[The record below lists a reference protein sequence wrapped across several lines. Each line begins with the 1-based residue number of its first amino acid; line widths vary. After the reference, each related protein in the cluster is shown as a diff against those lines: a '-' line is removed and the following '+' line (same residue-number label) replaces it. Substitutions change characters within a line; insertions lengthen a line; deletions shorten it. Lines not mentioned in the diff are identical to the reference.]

1 MKVKFNVTGMTCSAC
16 SAYVEK
22 AVGKVAGVSNVV
34 VNLLSNSMV
43 VEFDENV
50 TTIAMIEE
58 AVAKGGYQAS
68 LEKSE
73 SKAIKSSTDEL
84 TVMKNRVK
92 YSLLFLVLLMYVAM
106 STMFSYPMP
115 IFLVGSSNAMV
126 FVLTQIFLVL
136 PIIYLNRNYFIKGLS
151 SLFKGHPNM
160 DTLIAIG
167 AGASFIYSVYVTYL
181 LAYAMGHSSEMHMYH
196 KYLHDLY
203 FESAGMILTLITLGK
218 YLEAKSKQKTTDA
231 IGKLIDLS
239 PKMALVINDGVEK
252 MVPVAELRIDDLV
265 LVKPGQSIPS
275 DGEVIEGFSYVDESM
290 LTGESM
296 PVEKQI
302 GDKVIGATFNKQGT
316 LIFKVTATN
325 ENSTL
330 SKIITLVEQASNSK
344 APMASLADKVSSVFV
359 PIVMVI
365 SIVSFIVWLLVG
377 QTFSFSLTIGVAV
390 LVISCPCALGLA
402 TPVAIMVGTGKA
414 AENGILVSDASGLEN
429 AHKINHIVLDK
440 TGTITEGKPRVS
452 DLISNS
458 LSKEEL
464 LKIIASLE
472 KTSEHPLALA
482 FLNEAK
488 AKNIELIAVNN
499 FLAKSGFGIIG
510 EIDDEQYM
518 IGNYKLV
525 EDLNNEYVSQ
535 ADTLSKQGKTVMYLA
550 KANEVIGIAAV
561 FDHIKETSYAAI
573 KQLHEM
579 GIEITMLTGDNKL
592 TANAL
597 KDKLHLDNII
607 AEALPEDKERT
618 IRQLQE
624 NGQYVAMVG
633 DGINDAPALS
643 LANVGI
649 AIGAGSDIA
658 IDSADIILMKSDL
671 NDVVTSMK
679 LSKKV
684 VTNIKENLFWAFF
697 YNCLGIPLAAGL
709 LYPINGWL
717 LNPMFGALA
726 MSLSSVCVVS
736 NALRLRFFKTD
747 KKEIVKMNKTIYIE
761 GMMCQ
766 HCKGRVQDALTKI
779 AGVQVT
785 VDLDNNKADVVIDE
799 NMDINIL
806 VNAITDAG
814 YKVTGVE

>member
-22 AVGKVAGVSNVV
+22 AVGKVTGVSNVV

-68 LEKSE
+68 SEKSE

-115 IFLVGSSNAMV
+115 TFLVGSSNAMV

-136 PIIYLNRNYFIKGLS
+136 PIIYLNRSYFIKGLS

-458 LSKEEL
+458 LSKEKL

-561 FDHIKETSYAAI
+561 FDHIKETSFAAI

-736 NALRLRFFKTD
+736 NALRLRFFKTE